1 MNSMSFKDLGL
12 SSQTLAVLEKKGFKT
27 PTEIQSM
34 VIPHALNSDRD
45 IIGKAATGTGKTA
58 AFGLP
63 ILDRIKENCDH
74 VQAVILAP
82 TRELALQVCEELNSL
97 KGSKRLDIIP
107 VYGGASIIP
116 QIRQLR
122 RNPHIIVGTPGR
134 VIDHLKRKTVH
145 FKNIEY
151 FVLDE
156 ADEMLNAGFLI
167 EIKEILTN
175 ANADRKTL
183 CFSATMPSAIL
194 KLTQQYMKNPLLI
207 ETKKADES
215 KATIVQ
221 TFYEV
226 STSRD
231 KRDALIRL
239 IDGSHGFYGFIFC
252 RTRREVDD
260 VSDFL
265 KGRGYPAEKL
275 HGDISQSQRER
286 VLKLFKAQS
295 CTIIVGTDVA
305 ARGID
310 VKDLTHVVNFS
321 LPQTSESYTHR
332 IGRTGR
338 AGKSGAAMTL
348 ITQKERKTFKR
359 MVQGFNFQVTRE
371 NIPTNAQLQEM
382 KEKQL
387 DDQIKSLLKRG
398 QHTRFEK
405 LGKSLLEKYDAQHVV
420 SGMAAMLLR

>member
-1 MNSMSFKDLGL
+1 MNSVTFKDLGL
-12 SSQTLAVLEKKGFKT
+12 SSQTLAVLEKKGFTT
-27 PTEIQSM
+27 PTEIQSL
-34 VIPHALNSDRD
+34 VIPHALNSERD

-63 ILDRIKENCDH
+63 LLDRIKEDCEH

-82 TRELALQVCEELNSL
+82 TRELALQVCDELNSL
-97 KGSKRLDIIP
+97 KGNKRLNIIP

-116 QIRQLR
+116 QIKQLR
-122 RNPHIIVGTPGR
+122 RNCHIVVGTPGR

-167 EIKEILTN
+167 EIKEILAN
-175 ANADRKTL
+175 ANKDRKTL

-194 KLTQQYMKNPLLI
+194 KLTQQYMKNPLLL
-207 ETKKADES
+207 ETKNNDDS
-215 KATIVQ
+215 KANVIQ

-226 STSRD
+226 KSSRE
-231 KRDALIRL
+231 KRDALFRL
-239 IDGSHGFYGFIFC
+239 IDGADAFYGFIFC

-265 KGRGYPAEKL
+265 KEEGYPAEKL

-321 LPQTSESYTHR
+321 LPQTPESYVHR

-348 ITQKERKTFKR
+348 VTQRERKTFQR
-359 MVQGFNFQVTRE
+359 MLQVLRLNATRE
-371 NIPTNAQLQEM
+371 NVPTNAQLQNR
-382 KEKQL
+382 KEQQL
-387 DDQIKSLLKRG
+387 DAEIKSLLKRG
-398 QHTRFEK
+398 QHTRFEQ
-405 LGKSLLEKYDAQHVV
+405 LGKTLLEKYDAHQIV